1 MIKTLTTNVVKG
13 KFFGKDGKPS
23 GREYTFY
30 IAEDVLVGDVLEVF
44 TRGCNSD
51 VMITKINV
59 DPEEIEPYK
68 NVAKTLTPKPRE
80 IKFEEDADN
89 E

>member
-13 KFFGKDGKPS
+13 EFFGKGGKPS

-30 IAEDVLVGDVLEVF
+30 IDEDVLVGDVLEVF
-44 TRGCNSD
+44 TRGRNSD

-59 DPEEIEPYK
+59 DPAEIKPYK

>member
-1 MIKTLTTNVVKG
+1 MIKTLTTNVVNG
-13 KFFGKDGKPS
+13 KYLQNGKPS
-23 GREYTFY
+23 GKEDTFY
-30 IAEDVLVGDVLEVF
+30 VSDDVLVGDVLELNLY
-44 TRGCNSD
+44 RRHSD
-51 VMITKINV
+51 VMITTINV
-59 DPEEIEPYK
+59 DPAEIEPYK

>member
-1 MIKTLTTNVVKG
+1 
-13 KFFGKDGKPS
+13 
-23 GREYTFY
+23 
-30 IAEDVLVGDVLEVF
+30 
-44 TRGCNSD
+44 
-51 VMITKINV
+51 MITKINV
-59 DPEEIEPYK
+59 DPAEIKPYK